1 MGAAAW
7 ASRPMALRASL
18 LFLLLPLP
26 GLPAG
31 SWDPAGYLLYCP
43 CMGRFGNQADHFL
56 GSLAF
61 AKLLNRTLAV
71 PPWIE
76 YQHHK
81 PPFTNL
87 HVSYQKYFKL
97 EPLQAYHR
105 VISLEDF
112 MENLAPTHWPPE
124 RRVAYCFEV
133 AAQRST
139 DKKTCPM
146 KEGNPFGPF
155 WDQFHVSFNKS
166 ELFAGISFSASYKDQ
181 WIQRFSPKEHPV
193 LALPGA
199 PAQFPVLEEHRP
211 LQKYMVWSDEMVK
224 AGEAQIRAHLIRPY
238 VGIHLRIGSDW
249 KNACAMLKDGT
260 AGSHFMASPQCVG
273 YSRSTAA
280 PLTMSMCLP
289 DLKEIKRAVKLWV
302 RALNAQSVYIATDS
316 ESYVPEIQHLFE
328 GKRGISELGDLR
340 APLTQPLHF
349 VAEETKVP
357 RRDRIYPRGCR
368 ANYSGHD
375 TKWVKV
381 VSLKPEVAQIDL
393 YILGQ
398 ADHFIGNCVSSF
410 TAFVKRERDLQGRL
424 SSFFGMDRPPQL
436 RDEF

>member
-7 ASRPMALRASL
+7 ASSPLPLRVSL
-18 LFLLLPLP
+18 LLLILPLP

-76 YQHHK
+76 YQHHR

-112 MENLAPTHWPPE
+112 MEKLAPTHWPPE

-133 AAQRST
+133 AAQRSP

-166 ELFAGISFSASYKDQ
+166 ELFSGISFSASYKDQ

-211 LQKYMVWSDEMVK
+211 LQKYMVWSDEMVRT
-224 AGEAQIRAHLIRPY
+224 GEAHIRTHLIRPY

-273 YSRSTAA
+273 SSRSTAA
-280 PLTMSMCLP
+280 PLTATMCLP
-289 DLKEIKRAVKLWV
+289 DLKEIRRAVQLWV
-302 RALNAQSVYIATDS
+302 GALSAQSVYIATDS
-316 ESYVPEIQHLFE
+316 ESYAPEIQELFK
-328 GKRGISELGDLR
+328 GKDDDFCYVRNLCVT
-340 APLTQPLHF
+340 AKHF
-349 VAEETKVP
+349 
-357 RRDRIYPRGCR
+357 
-368 ANYSGHD
+368 
-375 TKWVKV
+375 
-381 VSLKPEVAQIDL
+381 Q
-393 YILGQ
+393 
-398 ADHFIGNCVSSF
+398 
-410 TAFVKRERDLQGRL
+410 
-424 SSFFGMDRPPQL
+424 PQL
-436 RDEF
+436 YPHPHLCTK

>member
-7 ASRPMALRASL
+7 ARPLRVPFL
-18 LFLLLPLP
+18 LLLLPLP
-26 GLPAG
+26 EMPAG

-112 MENLAPTHWPPE
+112 MEKLAPTHWPPE
-124 RRVAYCFEV
+124 KRVAYCFEV
-133 AAQRST
+133 AAQRSP

-166 ELFAGISFSASYKDQ
+166 ELFTGISFSASYREQ
-181 WIQRFSPKEHPV
+181 WSQRFSPKEHPV

-211 LQKYMVWSDEMVK
+211 LQKYM
-224 AGEAQIRAHLIRPY
+224 
-238 VGIHLRIGSDW
+238 

-280 PLTMSMCLP
+280 PLTMTMCLP
-289 DLKEIKRAVKLWV
+289 DLKEIQRALKLWV
-302 RALNAQSVYIATDS
+302 KSLDAQSVYVATDS
-316 ESYVPEIQHLFE
+316 ESYVPELQQFFK
-328 GKRGISELGDLR
+328 GK
-340 APLTQPLHF
+340 
-349 VAEETKVP
+349 
-357 RRDRIYPRGCR
+357 
-368 ANYSGHD
+368 
-375 TKWVKV
+375 VKV
-381 VSLKPEVAQIDL
+381 VSLKPEVAQVDL

-410 TAFVKRERDLQGRL
+410 TAFVKRERDLQGRP

>member
-7 ASRPMALRASL
+7 APPLRVPFL
-18 LFLLLPLP
+18 LLLLPLP
-26 GLPAG
+26 GMPAG

-112 MENLAPTHWPPE
+112 MEKLAPTHWPPE
-124 RRVAYCFEV
+124 KRVAYCFEV
-133 AAQRST
+133 AAQRSP

-166 ELFAGISFSASYKDQ
+166 ELFTGISFSASYREQ
-181 WIQRFSPKEHPV
+181 WSQRFSPKEHPV

-211 LQKYMVWSDEMVK
+211 LQKYM
-224 AGEAQIRAHLIRPY
+224 
-238 VGIHLRIGSDW
+238 

-280 PLTMSMCLP
+280 PLTMTMCLP
-289 DLKEIKRAVKLWV
+289 DLKEIQRAVKLWV
-302 RALNAQSVYIATDS
+302 KSLDAQSVYVATDS
-316 ESYVPEIQHLFE
+316 ESYVPELQQFFK
-328 GKRGISELGDLR
+328 GK
-340 APLTQPLHF
+340 
-349 VAEETKVP
+349 
-357 RRDRIYPRGCR
+357 
-368 ANYSGHD
+368 
-375 TKWVKV
+375 VKV
-381 VSLKPEVAQIDL
+381 VSLKPEVAQVDL

-410 TAFVKRERDLQGRL
+410 TAFVKRERDLQGRP
-424 SSFFGMDRPPQL
+424 SSFFGLDKPPQL